1 MNNTLIDEKKLN
13 DFASKSATPFYLYF
27 ADQIVENFNSYSTH
41 IDGVGGLV
49 CYSVKANSNL
59 SILRLLAKNN
69 SVLDVVSKGEIER
82 VLLAGGNS
90 KKIVFSGVGKTSDEI
105 LFGIEN
111 DILCF
116 NVESMEEL
124 DKISQVASSRKKSAN
139 ISIRVNPAIDPK
151 THPYITT
158 GLSENKFGIPESE
171 IFDAYSYAK
180 KQDFLNIVGIDYH
193 IGSQITD
200 IQPFLDSANKVLG
213 IVRDLK
219 NMNINLSHFD
229 IGGGLGISYEHDKIV
244 NPSNLIEKVINI
256 LSPTN
261 LKLIIEPGRS
271 IVGNAGLLITRV
283 INIKNSGQKNFAIVD
298 AAMNDLIRPPLYDAY
313 HNIRELNKTL
323 VAKERTYDVVGPV
336 CETADYLGK
345 NRKLS
350 IVTGDLLL
358 IEDVGAY
365 GFSLSSNYNSRPR
378 VAEYMLVDN
387 DIKLIRSRENLSN
400 MILDEIELLI

>member
-1 MNNTLIDEKKLN
+1 
-13 DFASKSATPFYLYF
+13 
-27 ADQIVENFNSYSTH
+27 
-41 IDGVGGLV
+41 
-49 CYSVKANSNL
+49 
-59 SILRLLAKNN
+59 
-69 SVLDVVSKGEIER
+69 
-82 VLLAGGNS
+82 
-90 KKIVFSGVGKTSDEI
+90 
-105 LFGIEN
+105 
-111 DILCF
+111 
-116 NVESMEEL
+116 
-124 DKISQVASSRKKSAN
+124 
-139 ISIRVNPAIDPK
+139 
-151 THPYITT
+151 
-158 GLSENKFGIPESE
+158 
-171 IFDAYSYAK
+171 
-180 KQDFLNIVGIDYH
+180 
-193 IGSQITD
+193 
-200 IQPFLDSANKVLG
+200 
-213 IVRDLK
+213 
-219 NMNINLSHFD
+219 MNINLSHFD

-336 CETADYLGK
+336 CETRDYLGK